1 MSTHREW
8 MYNRLLPGREA
19 YTNEFLSGL
28 EEFMAFACRQPNLS
42 EGKIRC
48 PCKECKNENGAS
60 LHTGG
65 SIPHR
70 LHWKR
75 MKEEKG
81 ANPSLTEFYFRTH
94 RRKKDQSWVGL
105 HAKLAF
111 DKFEQRKRELTSQG
125 NMENASDGEQSIHEN
140 PSDWDIWIDSVGKK
154 KGRVFGLGSVGR
166 MFISTSSQQ
175 LHFEEVDTL
184 RSQIQ
189 ALNESLQRQEEEKDM
204 WHPLLINLYHL
215 HIPMR
220 MRMTTIVTI
229 QKMRIQGFDYRE
241 LYSNN
246 ITGKIPIELG
256 SLTNLVS
263 LDLYS
268 NKITGL
274 IPEEL
279 GNLKK
284 LCFLYEM
291 LSLITG
297 LDY

>member
-189 ALNESLQRQEEEKDM
+189 ALNESLQRQEEEKVEM
-204 WHPLLINLYHL
+204 
-215 HIPMR
+215 
-220 MRMTTIVTI
+220 
-229 QKMRIQGFDYRE
+229 KRE
-241 LYSNN
+241 LQKQRKD
-246 ITGKIPIELG
+246 KIEMRKELTETKNQVIALMQHLG
-256 SLTNLVS
+256 YVASSSHQSLSSPHTNEDEDDNDS
-263 LDLYS
+263 DHTEDGY
-268 NKITGL
+268 
-274 IPEEL
+274 
-279 GNLKK
+279 
-284 LCFLYEM
+284 
-291 LSLITG
+291 
-297 LDY
+297 